1 MCPRLMF
8 KARNRYVKLMMRG
21 MDEHAAWLNVM
32 GELREV
38 YLNGQNRM
46 A

>member
-1 MCPRLMF
+1 MCSRLML
-8 KARNRYVKLMMRG
+8 KARNRYVKLVMRG

-38 YLNGQNRM
+38 YLNGQNRI

>member
-1 MCPRLMF
+1 MCLLLMF
-8 KARNRYVKLMMRG
+8 KARNRYVKLVMRG

-32 GELREV
+32 DELREV

>member
-1 MCPRLMF
+1 MCTRLMF
-8 KARNRYVKLMMRG
+8 KARNRYVKLVMLG

>member
-8 KARNRYVKLMMRG
+8 KARNRYVKLVMRG

-32 GELREV
+32 GEMKSI
-38 YLNGQNRM
+38 YNGEKK
-46 A
+46 

>member
-1 MCPRLMF
+1 MCPCLMF
-8 KARNRYVKLMMRG
+8 KARNRYVKLVMRG

-32 GELREV
+32 DELREV